1 MKHFFLFLFVILGL
15 VACEK
20 TPPPK
25 TTAVPIKDLP
35 IYAKDNWSKVQMYI
49 AYPGHGGMPKMDV
62 CAKSMSTQEEECIK
76 LAEGNPNFDVIM
88 YLQPD
93 KYIFYMKTDGFVGRK
108 EIYYHTNIESAYRN
122 MGTVYGIRKIQIV
135 DVNEHSRHVIQFDF
149 DTRIGEK
156 AEHPLPDPW
165 MIWSCSWETPGCYQ
179 EPPNTY

>member
-20 TPPPK
+20 IPTSQTPAAPTK
-25 TTAVPIKDLP
+25 NLP
-35 IYAKDNWSKVQMYI
+35 IYDRDNWSKVQI
-49 AYPGHGGMPKMDV
+49 FLAYPAGSMPKMDV
-62 CAKSMSTQEEECIK
+62 CAKSMSTQNEACIK

-108 EIYYHTNIESAYRN
+108 EIYYHTNIESAYIN

-165 MIWSCSWETPGCYQ
+165 MIWSCSWQTPGCYQ

>member
-20 TPPPK
+20 IPTSQTPAAPTNK
-25 TTAVPIKDLP
+25 LP
-35 IYAKDNWSKVQMYI
+35 IYANDTRTRVQMYI
-49 AYPGHGGMPKMDV
+49 SYPGHGGMPKMDV

-88 YLQPD
+88 YLHPD
-93 KYIFYMKTDGFVGRK
+93 KYIFYMKTNGFMSRK
-108 EIYYHTNIESAYRN
+108 EILYHTNILSAYEN

-135 DVNEHSRHVIQFDF
+135 DVKENSRHVIEFDF
-149 DTRIGEK
+149 GSIGEK

-165 MIWSCSWETPGCYQ
+165 MIWSCSWQTPGCYQ